1 MERGS
6 IFLATE
12 RDARNATTSTT
23 SAHYAEGPYSSK
35 KNKDYKREQK
45 QPEKTRPK
53 RHMKKPQKKF
63 LPASSHGFF
72 CRTVRHLKQVKKIK
86 TDGNDKTVTV
96 KIQDVY
102 VKVEPDS
109 GAEANVMDE
118 H

>member
-53 RHMKKPQKKF
+53 RHMKKTTEEV
-63 LPASSHGFF
+63 PASQF
-72 CRTVRHLKQVKKIK
+72 
-86 TDGNDKTVTV
+86 
-96 KIQDVY
+96 
-102 VKVEPDS
+102 
-109 GAEANVMDE
+109 
-118 H
+118 